1 MSKFVYMS
9 REGIEKLKEELRHLL
24 EVEIP
29 RLSNKLASA
38 REHGDLAENAEFD
51 AAKEEMTLLQN
62 RIARLQDTLSR
73 AQIFDPKG
81 ISPDEITL
89 LSTVELL
96 DLKRD
101 KKVTYT
107 LVSPEEVDVE
117 RQRISTQ
124 SPVGKALIG
133 KKAGDEL
140 TIEVPAGELQY
151 RILRVSRE

>member
-1 MSKFVYMS
+1 MSKFIYMS

-24 EVEIP
+24 DVEIP

-38 REHGDLAENAEFD
+38 REHGDLSENAEFD

-73 AQIFDPKG
+73 AQIFDPTG

-107 LVSPEEVDVE
+107 LVSPEEVDIE

-124 SPVGKALIG
+124 SPVGRALIG
-133 KKAGDEL
+133 RKAGDEL